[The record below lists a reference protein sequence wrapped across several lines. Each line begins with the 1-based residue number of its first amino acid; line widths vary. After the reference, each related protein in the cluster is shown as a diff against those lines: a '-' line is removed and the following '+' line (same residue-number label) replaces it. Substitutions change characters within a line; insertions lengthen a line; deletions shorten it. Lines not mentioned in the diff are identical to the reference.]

1 MRSGL
6 IAQKL
11 GMSRVFAEDGT
22 HVPVTVLKV
31 DGCHVVAIRTQ
42 EKDGYT
48 AVQLGAGAA
57 KVKNTTQPMRG
68 HFAKAKVEP
77 RRKVVEFRVSEDALL
92 DVGVSFQWNTISPVK
107 KWILRGKVLVKV
119 LPVL

>member
-22 HVPVTVLKV
+22 HVPVTVLKI
-31 DGCHVVAIRTQ
+31 DGCHVVAIRTL

-57 KVKNTTQPMRG
+57 KVKNTTQPMRV
-68 HFAKAKVEP
+68 HFAKAKVQP
-77 RRKVVEFRVSEDALL
+77 RRKLVEFRFSEDALWMWAC
-92 DVGVSFQWNTISPVK
+92 SFRRNTSLPVK
-107 KWILRGKVLVKV
+107 KWILLGKVLVKV
-119 LPVL
+119 SPVL

>member
-6 IAQKL
+6 IAQKV

-31 DGCHVVAIRTQ
+31 DGCHVVAVRTQ
-42 EKDGYT
+42 DKDGYN
-48 AVQLGAGAA
+48 AVQLGAGKA

-77 RRKVVEFRVSEDALL
+77 RRKLAEFRVSEDALL
-92 DVGVSFQWNTISPVK
+92 DVGAELSAAHFVASSTWMSSGRASV
-107 KWILRGKVLVKV
+107 RG
-119 LPVL
+119 LPER